1 MNQSELRLQ
10 QERHVKLEHVLCGGL
25 NVDATETEG
34 REASRLHGLIYYLG
48 CWKGLDL
55 QLHARWGGGGPRS
68 NQAFLERVPPLFLLQ
83 FQRGGGTVPFLP
95 LMSDRSLVKSFPQP
109 WGRLSLCCLRMDL
122 EAMVWGQGNGTS
134 SRVAAG

>member
-55 QLHARWGGGGPRS
+55 QLHARWGGGGPD
-68 NQAFLERVPPLFLLQ
+68 QTKPFLREFLLC
-83 FQRGGGTVPFLP
+83 F
-95 LMSDRSLVKSFPQP
+95 
-109 WGRLSLCCLRMDL
+109 CC
-122 EAMVWGQGNGTS
+122 S
-134 SRVAAG
+134 SRGVGALSHSSH